1 MFELEFQFVKNGI
14 KNGGISGL
22 HGVCMFMSLLNFHFH

>member
-14 KNGGISGL
+14 KNGGISGMCGL
-22 HGVCMFMSLLNFHFH
+22 CMFISLF